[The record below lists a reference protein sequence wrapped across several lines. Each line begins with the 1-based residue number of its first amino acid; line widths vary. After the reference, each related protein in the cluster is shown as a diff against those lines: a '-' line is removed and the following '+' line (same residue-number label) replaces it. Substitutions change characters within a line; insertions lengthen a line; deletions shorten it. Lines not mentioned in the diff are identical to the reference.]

1 MLVISFLFLS
11 KIILMDIEMNVEE
24 GGWIVIDLL
33 QLIRSCKMHCCYA
46 PPNPGHPAPTAAKD
60 DLHRLHMNFVLFFF
74 KDASISQML
83 FSGKHHRLFLQ

>member
-1 MLVISFLFLS
+1 MW
-11 KIILMDIEMNVEE
+11 EE

-60 DLHRLHMNFVLFFF
+60 DLHRLHMNFVLFFL
-74 KDASISQML
+74 KML
-83 FSGKHHRLFLQ
+83 LFLRCCFRANTTDFFFNDTIIFGNYNDS